1 MIILLMVISIIFA
14 CVQEFVKKSYLL
26 RHKNQN
32 DMLYNCFMVIGA
44 ISVFVITGGWKFTF
58 HLPTFYY
65 ALIYSVCY
73 ALALIF
79 MMKALTVGNMAL
91 SVIIISFSLVIPLG
105 VGLFVFNEPVN
116 IFGKIGVLLLFLTII
131 LIGKTDSDVGD
142 KDKISIKWVVYIT
155 IATVANGIAGAL
167 VKFHRMQF
175 PDAYSSELMIM
186 SLFMVLIICTFLT
199 FFNANKNKISA
210 NGKVR
215 RINRTIIVPTLIYG
229 VMTGACNGIANWL
242 SIKLIEM
249 MPLVQKTVIEK
260 CGIFILTYLVSM
272 YYYKEYVSKYQKMGV
287 ITGIVSVIMLSI

>member
-26 RHKNQN
+26 RYKNQN

-105 VGLFVFNEPVN
+105 VGLFVFHEPVN

-131 LIGKTDSDVGD
+131 LIGKTDSDVSD

-215 RINRTIIVPTLIYG
+215 RVNRTIIVPTLIYG

>member
-1 MIILLMVISIIFA
+1 MIVLLMVISIIFT

-26 RHKNQN
+26 RYKNQN

-44 ISVFVITGGWKFTF
+44 ISVFVITGGWRFTF

-65 ALIYSVCY
+65 AIIYSVCY

-131 LIGKTDSDVGD
+131 LIGKTDGD
-142 KDKISIKWVVYIT
+142 AGEKNKISIKWVIYIT

-199 FFNANKNKISA
+199 FFNANKNKVST

-215 RINRTIIVPTLIYG
+215 RINKTIILPTLIFG
-229 VMTGACNGIANWL
+229 VMTGACNGVANWL

>member
-1 MIILLMVISIIFA
+1 MIVLLMVISIIFA

-26 RHKNQN
+26 RYKNQN

-44 ISVFVITGGWKFTF
+44 ISVFVITGGWRFTF

-105 VGLFVFNEPVN
+105 AGLFVFNEPVN

-131 LIGKTDSDVGD
+131 LIGKTDSDVGE

-199 FFNANKNKISA
+199 FFNANKNKVST

-215 RINRTIIVPTLIYG
+215 RINKTIILPTLIFG
-229 VMTGACNGIANWL
+229 VMTGACNGVANWL